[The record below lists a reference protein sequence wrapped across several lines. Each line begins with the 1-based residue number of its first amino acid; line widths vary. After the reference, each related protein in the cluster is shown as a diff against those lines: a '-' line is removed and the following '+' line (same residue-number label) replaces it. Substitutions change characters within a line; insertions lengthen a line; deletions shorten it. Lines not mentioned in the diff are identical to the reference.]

1 MILQL
6 CIKDHSGFNG
16 YWHFFFFSIF
26 QNSQHLLLHGKIV
39 NKDQEDFLA
48 STSISG
54 EESLH
59 LFVFFFKF
67 HPISYSQGMHII
79 IELHLLTSQSCAH
92 DGTHQSSILPRWWG
106 LVLLRRKNGT
116 IRAIPIS
123 PSHCSAKCL
132 VIITVVAWFL

>member
-1 MILQL
+1 M
-6 CIKDHSGFNG
+6 
-16 YWHFFFFSIF
+16 
-26 QNSQHLLLHGKIV
+26 
-39 NKDQEDFLA
+39 A

-54 EESLH
+54 EERLH
-59 LFVFFFKF
+59 LFVFFLVSS
-67 HPISYSQGMHII
+67 ISYSWGMHII

-123 PSHCSAKCL
+123 PSRCSAKCL
-132 VIITVVAWFL
+132 VIITVVAWFLEVLFGSYQDVVRGKPHDSEAFKHETAWQQQLSIFISSLR